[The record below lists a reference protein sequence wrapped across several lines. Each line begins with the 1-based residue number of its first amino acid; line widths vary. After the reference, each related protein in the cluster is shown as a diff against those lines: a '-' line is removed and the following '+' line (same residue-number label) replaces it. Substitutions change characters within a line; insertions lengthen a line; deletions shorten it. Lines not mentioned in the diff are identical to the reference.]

1 MTRFVTLLTLLV
13 AAPLSRSI
21 GYADRSS
28 ARSLLDS
35 KLNNPE
41 LQRAW
46 AKFSRAVQTNDLPAL
61 HQLSAGCIACIDCV
75 TNTPAEA
82 TAFETYQKKHP
93 NTWYDTLYG
102 SLGFIPTQAFW
113 QRDGRLIFDAKT
125 KSRLLNSAKLRF
137 AANDHNKAG
146 YVAPCLIL
154 PAQAA
159 STHVYE
165 VLLTYIDPYP
175 GGRGEEGMQ
184 KAFAFVKT
192 KQGYK
197 FCGYSTI
204 P

>member
-1 MTRFVTLLTLLV
+1 ML
-13 AAPLSRSI
+13 
-21 GYADRSS
+21 
-28 ARSLLDS
+28 RSLYLLPAVVMVMLS
-35 KLNNPE
+35 NAPGNPKKLGTRPLAESALNPE

-46 AKFSRAVQTNDLPAL
+46 KQFAQAVRANDLPAL
-61 HQLSAGCIACIDCV
+61 RQLSAACIKCTDCV
-75 TNTPAEA
+75 TNTTAEEK
-82 TAFETYQKKHP
+82 AFETYKDQHP
-93 NTWYDTLYG
+93 DTWYDELYG
-102 SLGFIPTQAFW
+102 PLGFIPAAAFW
-113 QRDGRLIFDAKT
+113 RKDAPLIFDAKT
-125 KSRLLNSAKLRF
+125 KVRLLNPAKLRF

-154 PAQAA
+154 PAQVAA
-159 STHVYE
+159 AHVDE

-175 GGRGEEGMQ
+175 SGQGEGMQ

>member
-1 MTRFVTLLTLLV
+1 MTRSVTLLTLLLV
-13 AAPLSRSI
+13 ALLTRSI
-21 GYADRSS
+21 GYPRETTVRPLTES
-28 ARSLLDS
+28 R
-35 KLNNPE
+35 LNDPE

-46 AKFSRAVQTNDLPAL
+46 TTFARAVQANDLPAL
-61 HQLSAGCIACIDCV
+61 NQLSAGCIQCIDCV

-93 NTWYDTLYG
+93 DTWYDTLYG

-125 KSRLLNSAKLRF
+125 KSRLLDPAKLRF

-159 STHVYE
+159 STPVYE

-175 GGRGEEGMQ
+175 AGRGEGMQ